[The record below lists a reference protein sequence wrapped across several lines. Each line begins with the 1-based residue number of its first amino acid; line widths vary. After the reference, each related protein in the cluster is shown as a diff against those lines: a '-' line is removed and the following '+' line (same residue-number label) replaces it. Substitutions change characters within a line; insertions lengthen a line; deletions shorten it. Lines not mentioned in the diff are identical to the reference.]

1 MGCGMKWILGVA
13 AAVVGMGC
21 AGGPS
26 VDPAKCRYVRHED
39 MCEATVTLDPRE
51 SESPDEA
58 TMLEIRWSWL
68 GKEVVDVPDR
78 VTRTHLTAKEAR
90 SLAEAVDDMG
100 KSRCVVEQAIEP
112 SECVGL
118 SRIVSVEAEP

>member
-1 MGCGMKWILGVA
+1 MKWFVVA
-13 AAVVGMGC
+13 VGFVVTGSSC
-21 AGGPS
+21 ASGPS
-26 VDPAKCRYVRHED
+26 VDPAKCRYVRHKD

-51 SESPDEA
+51 NESADEA

-90 SLAEAVDDMG
+90 SLAEAIDAIG
-100 KSRCVVEQAIEP
+100 KSRCVVEQAVEP
-112 SECVGL
+112 IECVGL